1 MATQGA
7 AATGREPASYPA
19 LIQNLGR
26 PASTASS
33 CDDAAA
39 PAAAAI
45 PHKCA
50 IETSEFGP
58 LTIMS
63 KCTSKSSGGGSDLS
77 RPDVTSL
84 SILRLGGSKTV
95 NDEADDGELIEE
107 EEIALFGDGAGIGDS
122 SAKAAKDAAR
132 STASS
137 SSSSDDNEYS
147 DKSASLLRLLP
158 SLPGIRDRLM
168 DAAATTSSS
177 TGTTTSNASAGQLEL
192 FLSRSEAVVTEL
204 LSAIDQYRQ
213 RQARV
218 AASAAA
224 GRKRKRFG
232 NGVPPLPLLQQRFH
246 HHSRFR
252 TTQDCCSS
260 CPYWKLCPISLPS
273 IRLMTWSELL

>member
-1 MATQGA
+1 M
-7 AATGREPASYPA
+7 
-19 LIQNLGR
+19 
-26 PASTASS
+26 
-33 CDDAAA
+33 
-39 PAAAAI
+39 
-45 PHKCA
+45 
-50 IETSEFGP
+50 
-58 LTIMS
+58 
-63 KCTSKSSGGGSDLS
+63 
-77 RPDVTSL
+77 
-84 SILRLGGSKTV
+84 GGSKTV

-232 NGVPPLPLLQQRFH
+232 NGTANATAAAKVSSSF
-246 HHSRFR
+246 SISYYA
-252 TTQDCCSS
+252 DCCSS